1 MSGNAI
7 FFMILIFAVTYGG
20 LAYFINLSL
29 KGDDDL

>member
-7 FFMILIFAVTYGG
+7 FFMIFIFIVVYGG